1 MTAGK
6 TYNVEYRLELENG
19 SVMAYTVEINKD
31 TLVSKA
37 AMPESLPDWT
47 RLDNEQCKGC
57 ELADSEYCPIAVR
70 LVNPVQRFSGLV
82 SHTRVTTTVVTPE
95 RTYSKEVDV
104 QDALRSLFG
113 LIMATSG
120 CPSMQPFKYMARYHL
135 PFSSI
140 EETIYRITST
150 YLLRQWFRHDKEP
163 AIPVDLGEIEKL
175 YNTVQALNEGMAR
188 RLKSA
193 TFADGAVNAI
203 VILSA
208 YSSLI
213 PIMISKE
220 LAKLRSMFSA

>member
-1 MTAGK
+1 MTQGK
-6 TYNVEYRLELENG
+6 YYTVEYRLELENG
-19 SVMAYTVEINKD
+19 SVITYTVEINKE
-31 TLVSKA
+31 TLISKVV
-37 AMPESLPDWT
+37 MPEALPDWT
-47 RLDNEQCKGC
+47 RLDNEQCSQC
-57 ELADSEYCPIAVR
+57 AFADSEYCPIAIR

-82 SHTRVTTTVVTPE
+82 SHTRVTATVVTPE
-95 RTYSKEVDV
+95 RTYMKQVDV

-140 EETIYRITST
+140 EETISRITST
-150 YLLRQWFRHDKEP
+150 YLLRQWFRHEKEP
-163 AIPVDLGEIEKL
+163 SIPVNLGEIEGL
-175 YNTVQALNEGMAR
+175 YNTVQSLNEGMAR
-188 RLKSA
+188 RLKGA

-220 LAKLRSMFSA
+220 LAKLKSLFSA